1 MKIQVKKF
9 EWKEEHSEIFES
21 IKAAVANIT
30 KIHYYDPKLLTRV
43 KCDASHSG
51 LGASLEQQNG
61 EGEWIPI
68 AFASRYLNTQEKK
81 YSTNELELL
90 AVVWSVDRFKHY
102 LLRKEFVIAMDHKA
116 LVSALDEN
124 KSNKTYQ
131 SRLTRWV
138 DRLLP
143 YQFKVIHLPGKD
155 MGIVDY
161 LSRNPKG
168 EPWPESVLD
177 EKFVVTSIE
186 SFHKALDCLNS
197 RLSDHDRLDRN
208 ESVLEYSRI
217 NQNVSNQ
224 NTSST
229 RCYGNQNGP
238 KRTKHRNERNE
249 DSRSFQREKFE
260 NSKISLSQNRQ
271 QIQSVESVKKIGKLS
286 NCESENMHSG
296 ETAKKGEKKNVRI
309 QDRNNIDTLREEI
322 TETTFQRTRM
332 IQRTPNKS
340 ESENSDFEQIPQANW
355 NMMNRQIRTDT
366 GNIGQ
371 STSTATTAQPMLV
384 SFWELIGPEKNEKPR
399 STMELEAN
407 SVMQSP
413 KPLGQTQS
421 GDETEIGQI
430 VEVDLTMD
438 SIDESDYS
446 SGTETCMVT
455 PKQKTRCGHNS
466 RKSNYQLS
474 EQLKE
479 TNGPLSLEKLFDKSL
494 LAELVSEDTWM
505 DRLRRVMERN
515 DRHGFELMGPFT
527 NPL

>member
-1 MKIQVKKF
+1 M
-9 EWKEEHSEIFES
+9 
-21 IKAAVANIT
+21 
-30 KIHYYDPKLLTRV
+30 
-43 KCDASHSG
+43 
-51 LGASLEQQNG
+51 
-61 EGEWIPI
+61 I
-68 AFASRYLNTQEKK
+68 AT
-81 YSTNELELL
+81 
-90 AVVWSVDRFKHY
+90 
-102 LLRKEFVIAMDHKA
+102 DHKA

-143 YQFKVIHLPGKD
+143 YQFKVLHLTGKD

-168 EPWPESVLD
+168 EPWPESELD

-208 ESVLEYSRI
+208 ENVLEYSRI
-217 NQNVSNQ
+217 DKNVSNQ
-224 NTSST
+224 NTSFI

-238 KRTKHRNERNE
+238 KRTKHDRNERNE

-271 QIQSVESVKKIGKLS
+271 QIQSVESVRKIGKLS
-286 NCESENMHSG
+286 SRESENMHSG
-296 ETAKKGEKKNVRI
+296 ETAKRGKEKKMVRI
-309 QDRNNIDTLREEI
+309 QDRNNTDTLREEI

-332 IQRTPNKS
+332 IQRTPNRS
-340 ESENSDFEQIPQANW
+340 ESENSDFEQIPQGNW
-355 NMMNRQIRTDT
+355 NLMNRQIRTDT
-366 GNIGQ
+366 GNSGQ
-371 STSTATTAQPMLV
+371 STSTATAAQPMLV
-384 SFWELIGPEKNEKPR
+384 SFWELIGSERNEKPR

-413 KPLGQTQS
+413 KPQGQTQS
-421 GDETEIGQI
+421 GDEPEIGQI
-430 VEVDLTMD
+430 IEVDLTMD
-438 SIDESDYS
+438 SIDEPDYS

-455 PKQKTRCGHNS
+455 PQQKTRGGHKS

-474 EQLKE
+474 EQLNE
-479 TNGPLSLEKLFDKSL
+479 TNGPLSLKKLFDKSL
-494 LAELVSEDTWM
+494 LLLIDTQNF
-505 DRLRRVMERN
+505 RQLK
-515 DRHGFELMGPFT
+515 
-527 NPL
+527 

>member
-1 MKIQVKKF
+1 MKKKLKSVKIQVKKF

-51 LGASLEQQNG
+51 LGASLEQQNW

-102 LLRKEFVIAMDHKA
+102 LLGKEFVIATDHKA

-138 DRLLP
+138 DTLLP

-208 ESVLEYSRI
+208 ENVLEYSR
-217 NQNVSNQ
+217 NDQNVSNQ

-229 RCYGNQNGP
+229 RCYGNQNVP
-238 KRTKHRNERNE
+238 KRTNGQSTTGTKEMKIHVRFNEKSLKTQKSVYLKI
-249 DSRSFQREKFE
+249 DSKYSRSNQFK
-260 NSKISLSQNRQ
+260 
-271 QIQSVESVKKIGKLS
+271 
-286 NCESENMHSG
+286 
-296 ETAKKGEKKNVRI
+296 
-309 QDRNNIDTLREEI
+309 
-322 TETTFQRTRM
+322 
-332 IQRTPNKS
+332 KS
-340 ESENSDFEQIPQANW
+340 ESYQIANQKICIQAKQQREEKKKRW
-355 NMMNRQIRTDT
+355 SEFR
-366 GNIGQ
+366 IGI
-371 STSTATTAQPMLV
+371 T
-384 SFWELIGPEKNEKPR
+384 
-399 STMELEAN
+399 
-407 SVMQSP
+407 
-413 KPLGQTQS
+413 QT
-421 GDETEIGQI
+421 
-430 VEVDLTMD
+430 
-438 SIDESDYS
+438 
-446 SGTETCMVT
+446 
-455 PKQKTRCGHNS
+455 H
-466 RKSNYQLS
+466 
-474 EQLKE
+474 
-479 TNGPLSLEKLFDKSL
+479 
-494 LAELVSEDTWM
+494 
-505 DRLRRVMERN
+505 
-515 DRHGFELMGPFT
+515 
-527 NPL
+527 